1 LLTSECHNLDV
12 SAPESTWPA
21 QWLRGALEL
30 CVLALVAERDT
41 YGYAIAQRLEA
52 ANFGRIKG
60 GTLYPILLRLEED
73 GLVTST
79 WQAGEAGPGRKFF
92 QITTQGRKELQSR
105 RASWIAFTTAT
116 DKLLSGA
123 ATGAD
128 EGES

>member
-1 LLTSECHNLDV
+1 M

-73 GLVTST
+73 GLVTSA
-79 WQAGEAGPGRKFF
+79 WHAGQAGPGRKFF
-92 QITTQGRKELQSR
+92 QITAQGRNELHSR

-116 DKLLSGA
+116 DKLLSAA

-128 EGES
+128 EG